1 MELDGRIL
9 GRFGHASK
17 EFGGF
22 QVVHMMDCRNPDQIF
37 VAEIESWR
45 VQKLM
50 LKPQAARVAA
60 AK

>member
-1 MELDGRIL
+1 
-9 GRFGHASK
+9 
-17 EFGGF
+17 
-22 QVVHMMDCRNPDQIF
+22 MMDCRNPDQIL

-50 LKPQAARVAA
+50 LKPQAAKVAA